1 MSETVKM
8 FAVHPLGGNGRGK
21 PECFVTYDTAKDMV
35 DAGQAKWSKN
45 FKHIIRTKLRAE
57 MHRPAPSL
65 CPTLRIIDAY
75 VEGKPHAV
83 AIIEAYAHK
92 YAA

>member
-8 FAVHPLGGNGRGK
+8 CAVHPLGGNGRGK
-21 PECFVTYDTAKDMV
+21 PECFITYETAREMV

-45 FKHIIRTKLRAE
+45 YKHIIRTKLRAE
-57 MHRPAPSL
+57 MHKPAPSL
-65 CPTLRIIDAY
+65 SPNIRVMDQYI
-75 VEGKPHAV
+75 EGKPHAV
-83 AIIEAYAHK
+83 AIIDAYKHR